1 MSVKRK
7 LSNTEISSFC
17 DQTAL
22 ILSAGITP
30 VDGMRIL
37 LSDTKDSQGR
47 EIISAI
53 LDVCERGEKFS
64 EALKTTGVFP
74 DYVINMVQIGEE
86 AGNTDGVMRALA
98 DYYTKEEMISDSLK
112 SALRYPLIM
121 IAMMLVVIVVL
132 ITKVLPIFN
141 QVFIQLGSEIT
152 GFSRSLLSLGN
163 HIRRYSIVFISI
175 LAILALLG
183 ILFTRT
189 RRGKRVSRDLLARL
203 PLTRSFFEKIASGR
217 FANGMAL
224 TLSSGL
230 DTYDSLDMVT
240 QLVDNPNMA
249 AKIQNCKKLI
259 TGGDNFSE
267 AVAKAQ
273 IFSNLHA
280 KMIAVGFKT
289 GNVDVVM
296 NKIAE
301 NYEKETSDR
310 IYSIIAVLEPTLVI
324 ILSLIV
330 GLILLSVILPL
341 MGIMS
346 SIGG

>member
-30 VDGMRIL
+30 VEGMRIL
-37 LSDTKDSQGR
+37 LSDTEDAQGR
-47 EIISAI
+47 KIISEI
-53 LDVCERGEKFS
+53 LEICERGEPFS
-64 EALKTTGVFP
+64 KALAHTGVFP
-74 DYVINMVQIGEE
+74 DYAVNMVTVGEE
-86 AGNTDGVMRALA
+86 SGRTDEVMRALSE
-98 DYYTKEEMISDSLK
+98 YYAKEEMIADSLK
-112 SALRYPLIM
+112 SAVRYPLIM
-121 IAMMLVVIVVL
+121 IAMMLIVILVL

-152 GFSRSLLSLGN
+152 GFSRSLLLLGTQ
-163 HIRRYSIVFISI
+163 IRNYSIVLIAA
-175 LAILALLG
+175 LAVLVLIALLAAKTARG
-183 ILFTRT
+183 KKLT
-189 RRGKRVSRDLLARL
+189 RRLLAKF
-203 PLTRSFFEKIASGR
+203 PLTRSFFDNVAAGR

-230 DTYDSLDMVT
+230 DTYQSLDMVSE
-240 QLVDNPNMA
+240 LVDHRSMVQ
-249 AKIQNCKKLI
+249 KITNCKAYI
-259 TGGDNFSE
+259 EGGDNFSD
-267 AVAKAQ
+267 AVAKAG

-280 KMIAVGFKT
+280 KMIAVGFRT

-296 NKIAE
+296 NKISE

-310 IYSIIAVLEPTLVI
+310 IYAIIAVLEPTLVI

-341 MGIMS
+341 MGIMT
-346 SIGG
+346 SIG

>member
-30 VDGMRIL
+30 VEGMRIL
-37 LSDTKDSQGR
+37 LSDTKDAQGR
-47 EIISAI
+47 KIISDI
-53 LDVCERGEKFS
+53 LDVCERGDSFS
-64 EALKTTGVFP
+64 KALDGTGVFP
-74 DYVINMVQIGEE
+74 DYAVNMVAIGEE
-86 AGNTDGVMRALA
+86 SGKTDEVMRALSE
-98 DYYTKEEMISDSLK
+98 YYAREEMIADNLK
-112 SALRYPLIM
+112 SAVRYPLIM
-121 IAMMLVVIVVL
+121 IGMMLVVILVL

-152 GFSRSLLSLGN
+152 GFSRSLLTLGG
-163 HIRRYSIVFISI
+163 HIRRYSII
-175 LAILALLG
+175 LIAVLAVLVL
-183 ILFTRT
+183 IAVLAAKTRFGKRLT
-189 RRGKRVSRDLLARL
+189 RRLLAKF
-203 PLTRSFFEKIASGR
+203 PLTRSFFDNVAAGR

-230 DTYDSLDMVT
+230 DTYQSLDMVAE
-240 QLVDNPNMA
+240 LVNHQGMIQ
-249 AKIQNCKKLI
+249 KIMNCKAFI
-259 TGGDNFSE
+259 EGGDNFSE
-267 AVAKAQ
+267 AVARAG

-280 KMIAVGFKT
+280 KMIAVGFRT

-296 NKIAE
+296 SKIAA
-301 NYEKETSDR
+301 NYEKETNDR
-310 IYSIIAVLEPTLVI
+310 IYSIIAILEPTLVI

-341 MGIMS
+341 MGIMT
-346 SIGG
+346 SIG

>member
-1 MSVKRK
+1 MSVQKK

-30 VDGMRIL
+30 VEGMRIL
-37 LSDTKDSQGR
+37 LSDTKDAQGR
-47 EIISAI
+47 KIISDI
-53 LDVCERGEKFS
+53 LEVCEHGEAFS
-64 EALKTTGVFP
+64 KALAKTGVFP
-74 DYVINMVQIGEE
+74 DYAVNMVAVGEE
-86 AGNTDGVMRALA
+86 SGKTDEVMRALS
-98 DYYTKEEMISDSLK
+98 DYYAREEMVADNLK
-112 SALRYPLIM
+112 SAVRYPLIM
-121 IAMMLVVIVVL
+121 IGMMLIVILVL

-152 GFSRSLLSLGN
+152 GFSRSLLQLGSS
-163 HIRRYSIVFISI
+163 IRNYSIVFII
-175 LAILALLG
+175 VLAVLVLIV
-183 ILFTRT
+183 LFAAKTRHGRKLT
-189 RRGKRVSRDLLARL
+189 RRLLAKF
-203 PLTRSFFEKIASGR
+203 PLARSFFDSVAAGR

-230 DTYDSLDMVT
+230 DTYQSLDMVA
-240 QLVDNPNMA
+240 QLVDHQGMA
-249 AKIQNCKKLI
+249 GRIANCKSFI
-259 TGGDNFSE
+259 EGGDNFSE
-267 AVAKAQ
+267 AVAKAG

-280 KMIAVGFKT
+280 KMIAVGFRT

-296 NKIAE
+296 SKIAE
-301 NYEKETSDR
+301 KYEKETNDR

-341 MGIMS
+341 MGIMT
-346 SIGG
+346 SIG

>member
-30 VDGMRIL
+30 VEGMRIL
-37 LSDTKDSQGR
+37 LSDTEDAQGR
-47 EIISAI
+47 KIISEI
-53 LDVCERGEKFS
+53 LEICERGEPFS
-64 EALKTTGVFP
+64 KALAHTGVFP
-74 DYVINMVQIGEE
+74 DYAVNMVTVGEE
-86 AGNTDGVMRALA
+86 SGKTDEVMRALSE
-98 DYYTKEEMISDSLK
+98 YYAKEEMIADSLK
-112 SALRYPLIM
+112 SAVRYPLIM
-121 IAMMLVVIVVL
+121 IAMMLIVILVL

-152 GFSRSLLSLGN
+152 GFSRSLLLLGT
-163 HIRRYSIVFISI
+163 HIRNYSIALIAV
-175 LAILALLG
+175 LAVLVLTALLAAKTARG
-183 ILFTRT
+183 KKLT
-189 RRGKRVSRDLLARL
+189 RRLLANF
-203 PLTRSFFEKIASGR
+203 PLTRSFFDNMAAGR

-230 DTYDSLDMVT
+230 DTYQSLDMVSE
-240 QLVDNPNMA
+240 LVDHRSMVQ
-249 AKIQNCKKLI
+249 KITNCKAYI
-259 TGGDNFSE
+259 EGGDNFSD
-267 AVAKAQ
+267 AVAKAG

-280 KMIAVGFKT
+280 KMIAVGFRT

-296 NKIAE
+296 NKISE

-310 IYSIIAVLEPTLVI
+310 IYAIIAVLEPTLVI

-341 MGIMS
+341 MGIMT
-346 SIGG
+346 SIG

>member
-30 VDGMRIL
+30 VEGMRIL
-37 LSDTKDSQGR
+37 LSDTEDTQGR
-47 EIISAI
+47 KIISEI
-53 LDVCERGEKFS
+53 LEICERGEPFS
-64 EALKTTGVFP
+64 KALAHTGVFP
-74 DYVINMVQIGEE
+74 DYAVNMVTVGEE
-86 AGNTDGVMRALA
+86 SGKTDEVMRALSE
-98 DYYTKEEMISDSLK
+98 YYAKEEMIADSLK
-112 SALRYPLIM
+112 SAVRYPLIM
-121 IAMMLVVIVVL
+121 IAMMLIVILVL

-152 GFSRSLLSLGN
+152 GFSRSLLLLGTQ
-163 HIRRYSIVFISI
+163 IRNYSIVLIAV
-175 LAILALLG
+175 LAVLVLTALLAAKTARG
-183 ILFTRT
+183 KKLT
-189 RRGKRVSRDLLARL
+189 RRLLAKF
-203 PLTRSFFEKIASGR
+203 PLTRSFFDNVAAGR

-230 DTYDSLDMVT
+230 DTYQSLDMVSE
-240 QLVDNPNMA
+240 LVDHQSMVQ
-249 AKIQNCKKLI
+249 KITNCKAYI
-259 TGGDNFSE
+259 EGGDNFSD
-267 AVAKAQ
+267 AVAKAG

-280 KMIAVGFKT
+280 KMIAVGFRT

-296 NKIAE
+296 SKISE

-310 IYSIIAVLEPTLVI
+310 IYAIIAVLEPTLVI

-341 MGIMS
+341 MGIMT
-346 SIGG
+346 SIG

>member
-1 MSVKRK
+1 MSVQKK

-30 VDGMRIL
+30 VEGMRIL
-37 LSDTKDSQGR
+37 LSDTKDAQGR
-47 EIISAI
+47 KIISDI
-53 LDVCERGEKFS
+53 LEVCEHGEAFS
-64 EALKTTGVFP
+64 KALAKTGVFP
-74 DYVINMVQIGEE
+74 DYAVNMVAVGEE
-86 AGNTDGVMRALA
+86 SGKTDEVMRALS
-98 DYYTKEEMISDSLK
+98 DYYAREEMVADNLK
-112 SALRYPLIM
+112 SAVRYPLIM
-121 IAMMLVVIVVL
+121 IGMMLIVILVL

-152 GFSRSLLSLGN
+152 GFSRSLLQLGSS
-163 HIRRYSIVFISI
+163 IRNYSIVFII
-175 LAILALLG
+175 VLAVLVLIV
-183 ILFTRT
+183 LFAAKTRHGRKLT
-189 RRGKRVSRDLLARL
+189 RRLLAKFL
-203 PLTRSFFEKIASGR
+203 LTRSFFDSVAAGR

-230 DTYDSLDMVT
+230 DTYQSLDMVA
-240 QLVDNPNMA
+240 QLVDHQGMA
-249 AKIQNCKKLI
+249 GKIANCKSFI
-259 TGGDNFSE
+259 EGGDNFSE
-267 AVAKAQ
+267 AVAKAG

-280 KMIAVGFKT
+280 KMIAVGFRT

-296 NKIAE
+296 SKIAE
-301 NYEKETSDR
+301 KYEKETNDR

-341 MGIMS
+341 MGIMT
-346 SIGG
+346 SIG